1 MVMRS
6 LLTEDRA
13 SVKIGSCCCGIPIAL
28 HYSYFLLLLIV
39 VAASARYLDAA
50 FSLFM
55 LTLYGPVLLLTIVI
69 VSVAAHDPTAGHL
82 DLHHWL
88 IVSCAFIIYL

>member
-6 LLTEDRA
+6 LLTDDRT
-13 SVKIGSCCCGIPIAL
+13 SLKIGSCCCGIPIAL
-28 HYSYFLLLLIV
+28 HYSYFLLLVIV
-39 VAASARYLDAA
+39 LAASARYRDAA

-69 VSVAAHDPTAGHL
+69 VSAMVVCYLCEGSASRISLVHL
-82 DLHHWL
+82 AL
-88 IVSCAFIIYL
+88 